1 MDKVKEVVHKVT
13 HPGESK
19 HTDTTHTGTHTT
31 GTHTTGTHTGHG
43 AGVTGTSGTAG
54 PHSSNVANK
63 ADPRVDSDLD
73 GSRNAGAAQYG
84 AGAHH
89 NTGTT
94 GTGLTGQHD
103 TAGPHS
109 SNLANK
115 ADPRVDSDLDG
126 SRNAGASQ
134 YGTGAQHTGTTGTGF
149 TGSNTAGTLGTHG
162 SSTTGP
168 HSSNLANKLDPRVD
182 SDQDGSRNAGAAQ
195 YGAGAHQTH
204 GTTGS
209 GLTGSHGT
217 TTGGYG
223 STNAGPHDSN
233 LLNKA
238 DPRVDS
244 DRDGSRNAGASQYGP
259 GSHNTYGTT
268 GSGLTG
274 SHGATGGYGSTNA
287 GPHDSNML
295 NKADPRVDSDRDGSR
310 NAGASQYGPGS
321 HNTYDTTGTGLTG
334 SHGNTSSGLT
344 GNHGAHTGH
353 VGGVGSGPAPNTA
366 GPHKSDMLNKVDPR
380 VDSDRDGSKTVGQ
393 APAPQY

>member
-31 GTHTTGTHTGHG
+31 GTHTTGTHTTGTHTGHG

-54 PHSSNVANK
+54 PHSSNIANK

-209 GLTGSHGT
+209 GLTGNHG

-268 GSGLTG
+268 G
-274 SHGATGGYGSTNA
+274 A
-287 GPHDSNML
+287 
-295 NKADPRVDSDRDGSR
+295 
-310 NAGASQYGPGS
+310 
-321 HNTYDTTGTGLTG
+321 GLTG

-353 VGGVGSGPAPNTA
+353 VGGVG
-366 GPHKSDMLNKVDPR
+366 
-380 VDSDRDGSKTVGQ
+380 
-393 APAPQY
+393 